1 MADNVLSVQDKTM
14 QGFNNALENLPLL
27 ISVLKGKTSLL
38 LRHKPTSSEET
49 AFLDN
54 LKVFLAANAKKIT
67 DMLLWM
73 LPNEIEVDKINVDTE
88 TNTGKVYFEELAQAL
103 ADALANGKTD
113 RAVTESV
120 GYKRGAVV
128 SAPKIEFELANG
140 AKKSTAEIKDI
151 ADKLCEQFNSEYE
164 LSIKVKM

>member
-1 MADNVLSVQDKTM
+1 MADNEMSMQDKTM

-73 LPNEIEVDKINVDTE
+73 LPNEIEVDKIKIDTQ

-120 GYKRGAVV
+120 GYKH
-128 SAPKIEFELANG
+128 PKIIKAPLILAG
-140 AKKSTAEIKDI
+140 LFSIGKKIFSSLIFQQAQNI
-151 ADKLCEQFNSEYE
+151 FW
-164 LSIKVKM
+164 